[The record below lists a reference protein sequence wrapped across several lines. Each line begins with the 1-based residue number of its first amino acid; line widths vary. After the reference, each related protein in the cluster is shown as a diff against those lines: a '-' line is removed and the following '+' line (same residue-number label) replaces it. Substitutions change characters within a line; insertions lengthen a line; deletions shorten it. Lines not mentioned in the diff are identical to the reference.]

1 MTNSIRVVYLGAVL
15 HFNETRS
22 LSQKNESLLQAIGE

>member
-1 MTNSIRVVYLGAVL
+1 MTNSIKVVYLGVVL

-22 LSQKNESLLQAIGE
+22 LSQRNESLLQAIGE